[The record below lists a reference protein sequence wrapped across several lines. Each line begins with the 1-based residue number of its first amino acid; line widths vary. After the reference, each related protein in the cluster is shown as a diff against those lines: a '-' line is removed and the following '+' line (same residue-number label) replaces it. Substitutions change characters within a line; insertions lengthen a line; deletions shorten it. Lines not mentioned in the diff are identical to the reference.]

1 MKNQFK
7 IATVGGIDIYI
18 HWTWLLAFAFFTWS
32 LGAYY
37 DTTFRNWGHGGAY
50 LVGAISTILLFVTVL
65 LHELGH
71 SFTARRLGLPVKSIT
86 LLIFGGVSNLTEE
99 PPSARVEFLVALAGP
114 LTSLILS
121 GIFYLLHLAV
131 GTGSSSAVGAV
142 LGYLAS
148 VNLILAIFNLIPAFP
163 LDGGRVFRSIVWA
176 ITGSMTRATRIATS
190 TSRVI
195 SYLFIAA
202 GLVET
207 LVGGNFVGGI
217 WLAFI
222 GWYLYGSAT
231 ASGQQ
236 AAVEQMLRGVD
247 VADVMD
253 PPPASIAPDVPV
265 QSLLVDHLLDGS
277 HRAAIVQ
284 DLDGRL
290 VGLVTLSDLKDVPQA
305 DWTRTPVSR
314 IMTPAARLVTV
325 TPGEDLQKALGLL
338 ATNRYH
344 QLPVVDNGHLAG
356 ILNRDHVLQFLQ
368 LRRLQSRQSASS
380 TSADDPSMTPRPR
393 QPVG

>member
-7 IATVGGIDIYI
+7 VATVAGIDIYI

-37 DTTFRNWGHGGAY
+37 DTTFHSWGHGSAY

-86 LLIFGGVSNLTEE
+86 LLIFGGVSNLTQE
-99 PPSARVEFLVALAGP
+99 PPSARVEFLVAFAGP

-121 GIFYLLHLAV
+121 GIFYALHLAV
-131 GTGSSSAVGAV
+131 GTGSSSEVGAV

-148 VNLILAIFNLIPAFP
+148 VNLILAIFNLVPAFP

-176 ITGSMTRATRIATS
+176 ITGSMTRATRIATA

-195 SYLFIAA
+195 AYLFIAA
-202 GLVET
+202 GLAET

-222 GWYLYGSAT
+222 GWYLYGSAS

-236 AAVEQMLRGVD
+236 AAMEQTLRGVD

-253 PPPASIAPDVPV
+253 APPASIAPDVPV
-265 QSLLVDHLLDGS
+265 QSLLLDHLLDGS
-277 HRAAIVQ
+277 HRAVTVQ
-284 DLDGRL
+284 GQDGEL
-290 VGLVTLSDLKDVPQA
+290 LGLVTVSDLKDVPQA
-305 DWTRTPVSR
+305 DWTTTPVSR
-314 IMTPAARLVTV
+314 IMTPATQLVTV
-325 TPGEDLQKALGLL
+325 TPTEDLREAIAQL

-344 QLPVVDNGHLAG
+344 QLPVINQGRLAG

-368 LRRLQSRQSASS
+368 LRQLQSRQPGA
-380 TSADDPSMTPRPR
+380 TSPVDDPSMTPPPR
-393 QPVG
+393 QRVG